1 MSHTYTIADAPP
13 PSKSLAMLRYKLNEV
28 GIRGFAE
35 EEACENFLFYW
46 QPGSGVTAEMISQV
60 MGLQMDF
67 LRWMYTFVIFL
78 NPADWVKLNNE
89 MGKMR

>member
-1 MSHTYTIADAPP
+1 MPDTFQIDDAPP
-13 PSKSLAMLRYKLNEV
+13 PSKSLAMLRYKLNDV
-28 GIRGFAE
+28 GIHGFAE

-46 QPGSGVTAEMISQV
+46 QPGSGVTAEMIFQV

-78 NPADWVKLNNE
+78 NPTDWVRLKNE
-89 MGKMR
+89 MSRMK